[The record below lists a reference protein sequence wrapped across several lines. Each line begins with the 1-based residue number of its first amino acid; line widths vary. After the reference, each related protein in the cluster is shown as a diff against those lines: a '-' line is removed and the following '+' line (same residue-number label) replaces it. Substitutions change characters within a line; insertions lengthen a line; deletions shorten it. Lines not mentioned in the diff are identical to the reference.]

1 MFFQRNSE
9 RDIYQSSNNDLRKR
23 SESKCES
30 ITKNSKKIKNTFRWL
45 FYEWFSL
52 GLKRARDLAHI
63 SPKRISQDQDFHDNQ
78 VKSTK
83 IEV

>member
-1 MFFQRNSE
+1 M
-9 RDIYQSSNNDLRKR
+9 
-23 SESKCES
+23 
-30 ITKNSKKIKNTFRWL
+30 TKNSKNIKNTFRWV
-45 FYEWFSL
+45 FYEWFSQ

-63 SPKRISQDQDFHDNQ
+63 SPKRTSQDQDFHDNQ